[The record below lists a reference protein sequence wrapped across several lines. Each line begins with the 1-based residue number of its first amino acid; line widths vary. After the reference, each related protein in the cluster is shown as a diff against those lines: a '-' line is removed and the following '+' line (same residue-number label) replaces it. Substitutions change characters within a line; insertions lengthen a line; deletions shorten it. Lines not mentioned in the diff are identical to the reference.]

1 MRGFSSEMWGEA
13 VAPWYDFR
21 IGEHDT
27 AAEVEFLAARL
38 PDGLVAEIG
47 VGTGRIA
54 VPLAAATSAR
64 LIGIDVSPAM
74 LDVLAKRAGSSIDRM
89 VCDVTRSLPDI
100 SLTGSYC
107 VLNTLLMLG
116 DHDAQRR
123 AVTQVRQCMVPG
135 APFIVQT
142 VVPTTSFFTTP
153 SFSIQ
158 PLRMDAGSVE
168 MQVTRVSPEMRLVEA
183 QDVRITNS
191 GTQLMPCEFHFWEL
205 DDLDEMFADC
215 GFTLAERYADWGGQ
229 PLTKESTNAVSVYR
243 ASYASAPFA

>member
-13 VAPWYDFR
+13 VAPWYGARSD
-21 IGEHDT
+21 EHYTVD
-27 AAEVEFLAARL
+27 EVTFLAERL
-38 PDGLVAEIG
+38 PDGVVAEIG

-54 VPLAAATSAR
+54 VPLAAKTAAR
-64 LIGIDVSPAM
+64 VLGIDVSPAM
-74 LDVLAKRAGSSIDRM
+74 LDVLAQRAGSAVDRM
-89 VCDVTRSLPDI
+89 VRDVTDSLPDI

-123 AVTQVRQCMVPG
+123 AVTNIRKCLVSD

-142 VVPTTSFFTTP
+142 MVPTTPYFTTP
-153 SFSIQ
+153 SFRIE

-168 MQVTRVSPEMRLVEA
+168 LQLTRVSPEKRLVEV

-191 GTQLMPCEFHFWEL
+191 GTKLMPCEFHFWEL
-205 DDLDEMFADC
+205 DDLDAMFADR
-215 GFTLAERYADWGGQ
+215 GFTLAERYADWSRR
-229 PLTKESTNAVSVYR
+229 PLTPESANAVSVYR
-243 ASYASAPFA
+243 AV

>member
-13 VAPWYDFR
+13 VAPWYDSH
-21 IGEHDT
+21 IGELNT
-27 AAEVEFLAARL
+27 ADEVKFLAERL

-64 LIGIDVSPAM
+64 VLGIDVSPAM
-74 LDVLAKRAGSSIDRM
+74 LEILAERADSSVDRM
-89 VCDVTRSLPDI
+89 VCDVTKSLPDI

-107 VLNTLLMLG
+107 VLNTLPMLG

-123 AVTQVRQCMVPG
+123 AVTHVRQCVVPG

-142 VVPTTSFFTTP
+142 VVPTASFFTSP
-153 SFSIQ
+153 SFKIQ
-158 PLRMDAGSVE
+158 PLRMDAGFVE
-168 MQVTRVSPEMRLVEA
+168 MQITRVSPEKRLVEV
-183 QDVRITNS
+183 QNVRITNS

-205 DDLDEMFADC
+205 DALDAMFADC
-215 GFTLAERYADWGGQ
+215 GFTLAERYAGWSRQ
-229 PLTKESTNAVSVYR
+229 PLTQESASAVSVYR
-243 ASYASAPFA
+243 AS